1 MKTIH
6 IVNVTTGNGG
16 DLLMAMAAANALIK
30 RLGPR
35 RILLDGRRVRHV
47 KDLRVT
53 SLLLPKPLR
62 WVTRLRHRL
71 DRLNAIRSIRQGELV
86 LDANGYRHGH
96 IWPAGHIESDL
107 HLAAA
112 VRERGAHLV
121 LLPKSYGPFDAA
133 TGARFAELVAAA
145 DLAWARDE
153 ESLRFSRP
161 YTTRLELCPD
171 FTIGIAP
178 HKPADDVARR
188 GILLVPN
195 SKLVE
200 RGFIADFDA
209 YARFLADCS
218 AQLASPE
225 HGCRVLFHQDKD
237 YRRLHR
243 RLTRLGIP
251 WTFNKDPLACKAEL
265 ARAWLVLSSRY
276 HGMIGALSSGTP
288 CLVLGW
294 AHKYGGFLDFYPGG
308 RDVLIPEAS
317 VAAVAERAAWIRSP
331 GIREEVAERLERGN
345 RIVAAQSEIMW
356 DRVAE
361 LESGP
366 ASAVGR

>member
-1 MKTIH
+1 MPTVKTIH

-16 DLLMAMAAANALIK
+16 DLLMAMAAAHALVR

-35 RILLDGRRVRHV
+35 RILLDGRRVPDV
-47 KDLRVT
+47 NGLRVT

-62 WVTRLRHRL
+62 WASRLRRKL
-71 DRLNAIRSIRQGELV
+71 DRMNAIRSMRHGELV

-107 HLAAA
+107 ELAAA

-133 TGARFAELVAAA
+133 TGARFAQLVAAT

-153 ESLRFSRP
+153 ESLRLSKP
-161 YTTRLELCPD
+161 YTDRLRLCPD
-171 FTIGIAP
+171 FTVGVRT
-178 HKPADDVARR
+178 HKPAGDETRR

-209 YARFLADCS
+209 YARFLSDCS
-218 AQLASPE
+218 VRLATPE

-251 WTFNKDPLACKAEL
+251 WMFDKNPLACKAEL
-265 ARAWLVLSSRY
+265 AKAWLVLSSRY

-308 RDVLIPEAS
+308 RDLLVPEAS
-317 VAAVAERAAWIRSP
+317 VAAVAERAAWINSP
-331 GIREEVAERLERGN
+331 GTREQVTDRLAQGN
-345 RIVAAQSEIMW
+345 SSVAAQAEAMW
-356 DRVAE
+356 DEVAG
-361 LESGP
+361 LES
-366 ASAVGR
+366 V